1 MQICVTNKKM
11 EKSRG
16 TTGQQKP
23 RKTVDFIGP
32 KLNEW
37 FVVNFFFFLSFSYFF
52 LFLVNLFE
60 WPNSS

>member
-37 FVVNFFFFLSFSYFF
+37 FVVNFFFFFELQLFF
-52 LFLVNLFE
+52 FI
-60 WPNSS
+60 SS